1 MDSLERTLAEMRSK
15 AAELRN
21 SFGDEERARAIEWA
35 ASLVERALQEH
46 AEERLTL
53 AEASARSA
61 YSHDHL
67 ARLIREG
74 RLPNAGRPH
83 APRGDDPVGALDV
96 GSFVEAVRD
105 RVCDVPRQ
113 QSEYPARRRGTSKVA
128 ARVLW
133 RALRLANAD
142 RSRSIGV
149 RRCRKAGG
157 VVLADGTK
165 TRPVRTRSVEM

>member
-1 MDSLERTLAEMRSK
+1 MDSLERTLAEIRSK

-53 AEASARSA
+53 AEASARSG
-61 YSHDHL
+61 YSQDHL

-83 APRGDDPVGALDV
+83 APRIRAADLPTRRSRQSNVVVSKGPRVYDPVADARAI
-96 GSFVEAVRD
+96 GS
-105 RVCDVPRQ
+105 
-113 QSEYPARRRGTSKVA
+113 RR
-128 ARVLW
+128 
-133 RALRLANAD
+133 
-142 RSRSIGV
+142 
-149 RRCRKAGG
+149 
-157 VVLADGTK
+157 
-165 TRPVRTRSVEM
+165 

>member
-1 MDSLERTLAEMRSK
+1 RRSDLSAAYAGRLAARFGRGRRTRPPVRCPAAPGASAAVCEFIEQERRDRRAARGQGAMDSLERTLAEIRSK

-53 AEASARSA
+53 AEASARSG
-61 YSHDHL
+61 YSQDHL

-83 APRGDDPVGALDV
+83 
-96 GSFVEAVRD
+96 
-105 RVCDVPRQ
+105 
-113 QSEYPARRRGTSKVA
+113 
-128 ARVLW
+128 
-133 RALRLANAD
+133 
-142 RSRSIGV
+142 
-149 RRCRKAGG
+149 
-157 VVLADGTK
+157 
-165 TRPVRTRSVEM
+165 